1 MQMTE
6 DYLESLLRLL
16 PRVSTGQ
23 PQRIKSMKKTKEKR
37 EPEVVLSDH
46 DTFVCRRGME
56 CSFKHPN
63 GNIGL
68 NTEEKGMKQP
78 FSQSGRSVLV
88 LPGYIV
94 SNLWPHQKAHQVGHS
109 INNTVI
115 SPTIST
121 EFV

>member
-1 MQMTE
+1 MQMNE

-23 PQRIKSMKKTKEKR
+23 PQRIKSMKKTKEKK

-46 DTFVCRRGME
+46 DPFVCRRGME

-68 NTEEKGMKQP
+68 NTEATFFPIWK
-78 FSQSGRSVLV
+78 FSSGSALAT
-88 LPGYIV
+88 YIV
-94 SNLWPHQKAHQVGHS
+94 SNLWPHQKAHQVGY
-109 INNTVI
+109 NRL
-115 SPTIST
+115 
-121 EFV
+121 